1 LGYPL
6 VTFGV
11 AEKKKS
17 PSKMVKLGLEEL
29 AWVYSETAAPPMQFG
44 LMFGPQYLKLK
55 ISALSGLT
63 PI

>member
-1 LGYPL
+1 
-6 VTFGV
+6 
-11 AEKKKS
+11 
-17 PSKMVKLGLEEL
+17 MVKLGLKEL

-44 LMFGPQYLKLK
+44 LMFGRQYMKFK